1 MRRNIFKLCN
11 ILILTLV
18 LILKYKNIPVY
29 GLINNEKNIN
39 FKSIT
44 IEDGLS
50 QTTVQYIFQDS
61 RGYMWFATTDGLNRY
76 NGEEFKIYRYNKGK
90 NTSITGNFVVAINED
105 SEGNIWVGT
114 SRGLNRIDPKTN
126 EIKHYLPNI
135 DGCNI
140 SDYNITEIYIDS
152 NNDMYVSTAN
162 GLNIYDKENDNFN
175 RIYGEYEGENI
186 LSSQCIYSIVED
198 NDNNFWIGT
207 DHALNKIE
215 RKTGKITNYYVEDGD
230 NSISDN
236 FIYKLYVDDLNNLW
250 IGTDSNGLNKL
261 DIKNNKFQIYLNDED
276 DQNSL
281 GGNSVTYILKDKN
294 KNIWV
299 ATNNGLSRYDESSNS
314 FINYRNKIYDNQS
327 IVDNYILSLYED
339 KAGNIWVG
347 TYDGISLF
355 NLDSS
360 FFNYRHDPLNEN
372 SISDNMIAGIYEDEE
387 GLLWVGTVQDGINV
401 IDRKNNKV
409 TKYTQS
415 NNENSISS
423 NNIRDI
429 TGIGDE
435 IWISTE
441 KGLNKYDKRTN
452 KFTNYLKED
461 YSELSTNDLKGLY
474 IDRDGLLWISSQNGI
489 YTFDRKDTFKSYNNI
504 LKENGITENLF
515 SDIVED
521 KEGIIWIASS
531 LDGGL
536 IKLNKETNEIKSYRN
551 DESDN
556 STISFNGIKSIAV
569 DNENNLW
576 LATQYGLNKFDR
588 KTETFTRYTEEDG
601 LANNFTYGVVIDNE
615 NNLWISTN
623 YGISKYDNEYKKFI
637 NYDVTDG
644 LQGNEFNGYAYYK
657 NKEGYI
663 FFGGINGLTYFNP
676 LDLKEKDFTPRVVME
691 TVSSND
697 FEYLDFSD
705 IKLDYKNKNIQF
717 NFFMP
722 DYKNTKKI
730 QYSYK
735 LVGLDDKWI
744 MSDNRSYA
752 SYTNLDP
759 GEYIFMVSARNS
771 TGDWSEPISIKFTVE
786 VEPWK
791 SPIAY
796 SIYFI
801 IIILIM
807 YIVWNRVKILDGLV
821 AQRTYELNN
830 KLKENK
836 ILYDKLIKNEKYKNN
851 YFINLSHELRTPL
864 NVIISIEQ
872 LITNLNSTS
881 KIPKDKLDYY
891 MGTLRKNSDRLLNLI
906 NNIIDTSKIDSG
918 SYRLNI
924 KENDIV
930 YLVEE
935 IVFSMKEFIES
946 KGIEL
951 VVDPEVEEKIIWC
964 DKSEIE
970 KCIVN
975 LIGNAAKFTYQGGK
989 IEVRIFDLGEKVK
1002 ISVKDTGIG
1011 IDKKYH
1017 KTIFDRFSQAY
1028 DNISEENGG
1037 SGLGLTLTKQ
1047 LVKLHKGEIYLKSEL
1062 NKGSEFIIILPVKQ
1076 D

>member
-536 IKLNKETNEIKSYRN
+536 IKLNKETIEIKSYRN